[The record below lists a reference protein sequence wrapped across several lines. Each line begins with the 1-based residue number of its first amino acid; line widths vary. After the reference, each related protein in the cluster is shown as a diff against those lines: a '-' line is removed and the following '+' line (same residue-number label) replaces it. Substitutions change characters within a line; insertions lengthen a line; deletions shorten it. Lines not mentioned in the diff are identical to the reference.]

1 MERGVAKITNE
12 IEANKEGFVQNL
24 RKGEYKY
31 SGTDEWSDA
40 TNVAQR

>member
-24 RKGEYKY
+24 RKGEY